1 VIIKGLH
8 DLLVL
13 IVSGLFA
20 AVPSYFVPPGVGLS
34 VLSAANFVLP
44 LSELGLVMTA
54 IGAFAVASLGY
65 ALVVRV
71 VTVIR
76 G

>member
-1 VIIKGLH
+1 VILKGLH
-8 DLLVL
+8 DFLVALVGILFDLLPAY
-13 IVSGLFA
+13 S
-20 AVPSYFVPPGVGLS
+20 VPPGVGLS

-44 LSELGLVMTA
+44 LSELGLVLTA

-65 ALVVRV
+65 ALIIRLI
-71 VTVIR
+71 TVIR